1 MRRLCAPSGLAP
13 RCGVTHIKIALVAL
27 LRRSQ
32 DGVMIVIPASFA
44 EHSNRSFR
52 LSTDARVSHVPIKWL
67 RFSIEDVMMMC
78 GHKPV
83 KVEQKE

>member
-32 DGVMIVIPASFA
+32 DGVMIVVPQALRNIPTDLFA
-44 EHSNRSFR
+44 CQLMHE
-52 LSTDARVSHVPIKWL
+52 IL
-67 RFSIEDVMMMC
+67 RCQLNTQVFN
-78 GHKPV
+78 
-83 KVEQKE
+83 